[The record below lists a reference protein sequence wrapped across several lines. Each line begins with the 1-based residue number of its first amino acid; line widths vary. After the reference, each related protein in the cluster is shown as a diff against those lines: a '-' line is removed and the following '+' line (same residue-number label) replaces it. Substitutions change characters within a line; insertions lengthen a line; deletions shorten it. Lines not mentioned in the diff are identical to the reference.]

1 MDNACY
7 KLISGAGLEPILSP
21 RFVGGRGQASG
32 FVMRMMAENKLKHSG
47 QYRNPSAPLHPQS
60 TMRAPVPFDYK
71 KLANSDQKGT
81 NSSAYGASPFIIN
94 HFSGEPKRWVSRK
107 ERLERGDV
115 HYEAPGETVEQREA
129 RLRTSAASLLEKA
142 EELAGIQK
150 GKQSAATKIQSA
162 IRGKFARK
170 LLAKKKGKKAEADA
184 KAAAKAAAEEA
195 AEAKR
200 KADAPAAEIRK
211 RNADRNYEE
220 GRELANEYPKKLLYE
235 NMGEARGSPL
245 TEAEKAKVA
254 EILQFPLKGEIKKH
268 GPWIWD
274 ATMASLRRIAP
285 GYKTGHEDK
294 GSPWRIM
301 NDFLT
306 PSNFNRWALTYSG
319 HTTEDPVFS
328 LTRSGR
334 DKRGY
339 LSGTEE
345 IPLGR
350 LERPA
355 PVREPVMRPPPA
367 PPAPTAAEVAFREA
381 NLKYLRENPP
391 LPLSAI
397 KRPVAPASSPKAP
410 AAAAPKPSESAYPI
424 PPNETRYKTAIAGR
438 KYLIYKDTKPGG
450 HTNVAIAEHFG
461 DASREKVRTN
471 ILDYEAFRKRGY

>member
-21 RFVGGRGQASG
+21 RFVGGNRGQASG
-32 FVMRMMAENKLKHSG
+32 FVMRMMAENKKKHSG
-47 QYRNPSAPLHPQS
+47 QYRNPSDPLHPQS

-94 HFSGEPKRWVSRK
+94 HFSGEPKRWTSRK

-142 EELAGIQK
+142 EELAGVQR

-162 IRGKFARK
+162 IRGKLARK
-170 LLAKKKGKKAEADA
+170 LLTKKKGKKAEADA

-200 KADAPAAEIRK
+200 KADAPAAAIRK

-220 GRELANEYPKKLLYE
+220 GKKLAEDYPKKLLFA
-235 NMGEARGSPL
+235 NMGEAKGSPL
-245 TEAEKAKVA
+245 TEAEKKKVA
-254 EILQFPLKGEIKKH
+254 DILQFPLDGEVKKI
-268 GPWIWD
+268 GPWTWRD
-274 ATMASLRRIAP
+274 TMALLSDVVRN
-285 GYKTGHEDK
+285 YKTRPDQP
-294 GSPWRIM
+294 GSPFQIM
-301 NDFLT
+301 KSFILPGGNTWSL
-306 PSNFNRWALTYSG
+306 
-319 HTTEDPVFS
+319 TTEGSTTENPKF
-328 LTRSGR
+328 
-334 DKRGY
+334 Y
-339 LSGTEE
+339 LSRTKRDERGRIVTNFWGIAQDEE

-355 PVREPVMRPPPA
+355 PVVAEEGEEGEYAVPA
-367 PPAPTAAEVAFREA
+367 PPPIQR
-381 NLKYLRENPP
+381 
-391 LPLSAI
+391 
-397 KRPVAPASSPKAP
+397 PKAP

-424 PPNETRYKTAIAGR
+424 PPNDGRHKMETDGR

-461 DASREKVRTN
+461 DGSREKVRTN
-471 ILDYEAFRKRGY
+471 ILAYESFRKRG

>member
-1 MDNACY
+1 
-7 KLISGAGLEPILSP
+7 
-21 RFVGGRGQASG
+21 
-32 FVMRMMAENKLKHSG
+32 
-47 QYRNPSAPLHPQS
+47 
-60 TMRAPVPFDYK
+60 MRAPVPFDYK

-94 HFSGEPKRWVSRK
+94 HFSGEPKRWTSRK

-200 KADAPAAEIRK
+200 KADAPAAAIRQ

-220 GRELANEYPKKLLYE
+220 GKKLAEDYPKKLLFA
-235 NMGEARGSPL
+235 NMGEAKGSPL
-245 TEAEKAKVA
+245 TEAEKKRVA
-254 EILQFPLKGEIKKH
+254 EILQFPLDGEIKRI
-268 GPWIWD
+268 GPWTWD
-274 ATMASLRRIAP
+274 GTMAALRGVVRN
-285 GYKTGHEDK
+285 YKTGADQP
-294 GSPWRIM
+294 GSPFKIM
-301 NDFLT
+301 NSFILPTVDGWSL
-306 PSNFNRWALTYSG
+306 
-319 HTTEDPVFS
+319 TTEGSTTENPKF
-328 LTRSGR
+328 
-334 DKRGY
+334 Y
-339 LSGTEE
+339 LSRTKRDERGRIVTKGGIAQEEE

-355 PVREPVMRPPPA
+355 PVVAEAGEEGEYAVPA
-367 PPAPTAAEVAFREA
+367 PPPIQR
-381 NLKYLRENPP
+381 
-391 LPLSAI
+391 
-397 KRPVAPASSPKAP
+397 PKAP

-438 KYLIYKDTKPGG
+438 KYLIYKETKPGG

-471 ILDYEAFRKRGY
+471 ILEYERFRKQGF